1 MANTSEEKTIM
12 QKIREGILVP
22 HKPGDT
28 DKEFAD
34 AINELFKEFAD
45 DYEDEWERIDDN
57 EEIYQGNHWDSA
69 DETIHSANN
78 STFPKPVTPVIT
90 STIENIKADM
100 SDEFP
105 KAVFH
110 PDAYGTEETAKVLTK
125 VVQQELD
132 VCGFEKSYDRMVQD
146 FLNDGWTPMEVGYDP
161 SLNLGLGG
169 SYIQYVVNKNFMCD
183 PQVSDLQEGRACFK
197 FARRPKDWFLQHYP
211 EHFEYMDG
219 GGSDAID
226 DDHEDFNSTTA
237 PSEKDNFLLIEAW
250 FRIYDPETKKHS
262 VHMVLTAGGQILE
275 NSHDEKPE
283 GYFKHGMYP
292 FVIAALFPQKGSA
305 LGLGITDM
313 FKDAQR
319 YSDKLDQILLVNAL
333 RASKPRLLV
342 QKGVIDRDDFID
354 FNKEYIE
361 VEGSPAAVAMWQDIQ
376 PLPSYIMN
384 YIMSIRETIK
394 SESGANDQ
402 ARGETS
408 GGITAAS
415 AITALQDMAT
425 KRSRLESRAFNY
437 AFKEAVRMLVDV
449 LREFSVVPREVP
461 ITVNGKLKKFKF
473 SNENLSKLFGKEAQ
487 LPVEYFVEIKTARQT
502 RYTMMTHNE
511 LWLQMMQTLA
521 GTVDPVIMLEGIEGD
536 EKEDLLDNIRRAQE
550 GGMLRLQQENAQLQ
564 QMLAQMQEQMGQY
577 QDIAARAQGAMGAE
591 IAAGQGMPTSLDELM
606 AQQAGAPSEETTE
619 QLQGMD
625 ASGLAEGFM

>member
-1 MANTSEEKTIM
+1 MPNTEDKTTM
-12 QKIREGILVP
+12 QIIREGLLVP
-22 HKPGDT
+22 HKPGDADT
-28 DKEFAD
+28 DFVD
-34 AINELFKEFAD
+34 AITSLFKEFAD
-45 DYEDEWERIDDN
+45 DYEEEWERIDDN
-57 EEIYQGNHWDSA
+57 EEIYQGNHWESA
-69 DETIHSANN
+69 EETMHSDNR

-90 STIENIKADM
+90 STIENIKADL

-132 VCGFEKSYDRMVQD
+132 ACGFERAYDRMVQD
-146 FLNDGWTPMEVGYDP
+146 FLNDGWTPMEIGYDP
-161 SLNLGLGG
+161 TLNLGLGG
-169 SYIQYVVNKNFMCD
+169 AYIGYVVNKNFMCD

-211 EHFEYMDG
+211 EHYEYMDNG
-219 GGSDAID
+219 GASDSID

-250 FRIYDPETKKHS
+250 FRVYDPEKKKYS

-275 NSHDEKPE
+275 NSHDEKPD

-292 FVIAALFPQKGSA
+292 FVIAPLFPQKGSA

-354 FNKEYIE
+354 FNKEFIE
-361 VEGSPAAVAMWQDIQ
+361 VEGSPGAVAMWQDIQ

-384 YIMSIRETIK
+384 YIQNIRETIK
-394 SESGANDQ
+394 AESGANDQ

-437 AFKEAVRMLVDV
+437 AFKDAVRMLVDV
-449 LREFSVVPREVP
+449 LREFAVVPREVP

-473 SNENLSKLFGKEAQ
+473 SNENLSKLFGKNAT

-502 RYTMMTHNE
+502 RYSMMTHNE
-511 LWLQMMQTLA
+511 LWLQMMSTLA

-550 GGMLRLQQENAQLQ
+550 GGMLQLQQENAQLQ
-564 QMLAQMQEQMGQY
+564 QMVAQMQQQLNDYSDLVAQSQEIIDRDMT
-577 QDIAARAQGAMGAE
+577 AQGEGGGMMPPEEMQG
-591 IAAGQGMPTSLDELM
+591 GMPNPQT
-606 AQQAGAPSEETTE
+606 AEE
-619 QLQGMD
+619 LQGMD
-625 ASGLAEGFM
+625 VSGMAEDFM

>member
-1 MANTSEEKTIM
+1 MANTDEKTLM
-12 QKIREGILVP
+12 QKIREGLLVP
-22 HKPGDT
+22 HKPGEEDT
-28 DKEFAD
+28 EFVD
-34 AINELFKEFAD
+34 AINALFKEFAD
-45 DYEDEWERIDDN
+45 DYEEEWERIDDN
-57 EEIYQGNHWDSA
+57 EEIYQGNHWENSG
-69 DETIHSANN
+69 ETMHSANN

-90 STIENIKADM
+90 STIENIKADL

-105 KAVFH
+105 KAIFH

-211 EHFEYMDG
+211 EHFEYMDA
-219 GGSDAID
+219 GGSDSVD
-226 DDHEDFNSTTA
+226 DDHEDFNATTS

-250 FRIYDPETKKHS
+250 FRLYDPETKKHS

-283 GYFKHGMYP
+283 GYFKHGKYP
-292 FVIAALFPQKGSA
+292 FVIATLFPQKGSS

-313 FKDAQR
+313 FKDSQR

-361 VEGSPAAVAMWQDIQ
+361 VEGSPSAVAMWQDIQ

-437 AFKEAVRMLVDV
+437 AFKDAVRMLVDV
-449 LREFSVVPREVP
+449 LREFAVVPREVP
-461 ITVNGKLKKFKF
+461 ITVDGKAKKFKF
-473 SNENLSKLFGKEAQ
+473 SNENLSKLFKNGTE

-564 QMLAQMQEQMGQY
+564 QMVAQLQQQLDDQSELVAQSQEILDRDM
-577 QDIAARAQGAMGAE
+577 AQGMGE
-591 IAAGQGMPTSLDELM
+591 EMSPEDMM
-606 AQQAGAPSEETTE
+606 AQQMAMPSEETTE
-619 QLQGMD
+619 ELQGMD
-625 ASGLAEGFM
+625 VADLAGGFM